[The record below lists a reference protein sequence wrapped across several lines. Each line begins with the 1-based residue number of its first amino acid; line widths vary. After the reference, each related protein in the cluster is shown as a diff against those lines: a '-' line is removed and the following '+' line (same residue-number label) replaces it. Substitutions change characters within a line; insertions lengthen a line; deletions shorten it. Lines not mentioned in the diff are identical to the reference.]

1 MFRSGQP
8 LCVASIFLV
17 RSEKKKKRN
26 FCKRIELL
34 TRRGTGLE
42 VEMRRIE
49 CPRICSR
56 SGLEGN
62 RQRRQGCEISKK
74 KRKREKKRNKEK
86 TDERIRREKE
96 RDVCPRD
103 AGPPHFLAI
112 GSQFGKEDEGRTG
125 GRERQTRLF

>member
-1 MFRSGQP
+1 MSANLFEIG
-8 LCVASIFLV
+8 A
-17 RSEKKKKRN
+17 
-26 FCKRIELL
+26 
-34 TRRGTGLE
+34 RRKPATTTG
-42 VEMRRIE
+42 M
-49 CPRICSR
+49 
-56 SGLEGN
+56 
-62 RQRRQGCEISKK
+62 SKK